1 MRLAFLLM
9 AVCGCASA
17 STPEEGVGGPPAI
30 FHGDEGTV
38 FGERPSA
45 SATTIAASVP
55 TVWRAAQT
63 VLADFEI
70 PVTLANPATHQIGN
84 PSFYK
89 TRRLAG
95 QPMETLVNCGT
106 SMAGPKAA
114 SYRIYISFL
123 VDVRIDSAGGTRVQA
138 TFIPVGQDL
147 SGDSS
152 DRISCG
158 TTGKF
163 EALFL
168 DHVRAAIGKGLRS
181 RPASSTHPRR

>member
-1 MRLAFLLM
+1 MRLALLLM
-9 AVCGCASA
+9 AVCSCASA
-17 STPEEGVGGPPAI
+17 GTPEESVGGPPAI
-30 FHGDEGTV
+30 FHGDGGTV

-45 SATTIAASVP
+45 SAVTISASVP

-70 PVTLANPATHQIGN
+70 PVTLANPATYQIGN

-106 SMAGPKAA
+106 GMAGPKAA

-123 VDVRIDSAGGTRVQA
+123 VDVRPDTVAGTRVQA

-152 DRISCG
+152 DRITCG

-163 EALFL
+163 ETLFL
-168 DHVRAAIGKGLRS
+168 DHVRAAIGKGLR
-181 RPASSTHPRR
+181 PPTSSVHPRR